1 MSQQKKVT
9 VFIIIFTDR
18 YILIKTV
25 KIQDVAKVAGVS
37 TATIS
42 RTLSN
47 PSVVSE
53 ATRVAVLEAVKVT
66 GYRVNRAARNLRT
79 QRSNAILVLLPDMGN
94 PFFSQILQGIESAL
108 SPAGFSMLIAET
120 DQISACGEQL
130 VDYFNDGRADGMVVL
145 DGGLDPAIIEEL
157 SVMPQSR
164 NVVCACEWF
173 DGAAFPSVRSA
184 NRRGAKAAI
193 QHLYDLGHRKIAHI
207 SGPVG
212 NVLTEARRDS
222 AVETLTSLGI
232 PPAPEWLIKGE
243 FNLEAGRDAAK
254 KIVDMDDRPTGIFC
268 ASDQIAFGLISELA
282 KSNIHVPGDIAVIG
296 FDDIELS
303 EHFIPA
309 LTSIRQDRFGL
320 GRRAAEILLGRVN
333 RTDVEDRNSIIVLD
347 VELVER
353 GSSVA
358 INT

>member
-157 SVMPQSR
+157 SEMPQSR

-282 KSNIHVPGDIAVIG
+282 KSNIHVSGDIAVIG